1 MATNQYFNFYTNTEE
16 QSLTNDLIVESLQ
29 IYGHDVRYL
38 PREYTHVDDI
48 FNEVRNSSFTN
59 EFTIEMYIQGVDG
72 FGGDGDLLSK
82 FGVEIRDTQT
92 FVVANTRFEEE
103 ATTASIGFTKPR
115 EGDLIYMPLTDQ
127 LMEIKHVEDEEVYYQ
142 LGKTYVY
149 RLSTEFFE
157 YSEEEFDTGV
167 ADIDDIQT
175 DNEYTIQLTMGTGTG
190 TFQVDEHVY
199 QGADLANSIA
209 KAEVVELAD
218 SGYTMQLT
226 VDAGGVGI
234 FEVDEH
240 VYQGADLA
248 TSTAKAEV
256 VEWDDVNLILTVRNV
271 VGDFEIGSDI
281 IGDTSVATHS
291 LTAEEITYTDL
302 VVTIRNIV
310 GNFGAGSNVIGDTS
324 GATYNLGVKE
334 TMVFPETTEADNK
347 VYETNPDS
355 VIDFSEDNPFS
366 EDF

>member
-1 MATNQYFNFYTNTEE
+1 MATNQYFNFYSNTEE
-16 QSLTNDLIVESLQ
+16 QSLTNDLVVESLQ

-48 FNEVRNSSFTN
+48 FNEVKNSSFTN

-103 ATTASIGFTKPR
+103 ANTASVGFTKPR

-157 YSEEEFDTGV
+157 YSEEEFDTGI
-167 ADIDDIQT
+167 ADIDDIAT
-175 DNEYTIQLTMGTGTG
+175 DNEYTIQLTMGTGSG
-190 TFQVDEHVY
+190 TFQINEEVY
-199 QGADLANSIA
+199 QGTDLANAIA
-209 KAEVVELAD
+209 KAEVTDWNEP
-218 SGYTMQLT
+218 G
-226 VDAGGVGI
+226 
-234 FEVDEH
+234 
-240 VYQGADLA
+240 
-248 TSTAKAEV
+248 
-256 VEWDDVNLILTVRNV
+256 LILTV
-271 VGDFEIGSDI
+271 
-281 IGDTSVATHS
+281 
-291 LTAEEITYTDL
+291 
-302 VVTIRNIV
+302 RNIV
-310 GNFGAGSNVIGDTS
+310 GNFGTGANVIGDTS

>member
-72 FGGDGDLLSK
+72 FSGDGDLLSK

-167 ADIDDIQT
+167 TEIDDIQT
-175 DNEYTIQLTMGTGTG
+175 DNEYTIQLTMGTGSG
-190 TFQVDEHVY
+190 TFQINEEVY
-199 QGADLANSIA
+199 QGADLANAIA
-209 KAEVVELAD
+209 KAEVTDWNEP
-218 SGYTMQLT
+218 S
-226 VDAGGVGI
+226 
-234 FEVDEH
+234 
-240 VYQGADLA
+240 
-248 TSTAKAEV
+248 
-256 VEWDDVNLILTVRNV
+256 LILTV
-271 VGDFEIGSDI
+271 
-281 IGDTSVATHS
+281 
-291 LTAEEITYTDL
+291 
-302 VVTIRNIV
+302 RNIV
-310 GNFGAGSNVIGDTS
+310 GNFGTGANVIGDTS

>member
-1 MATNQYFNFYTNTEE
+1 MATNQYFNFYNNIEE
-16 QSLTNDLIVESLQ
+16 QSLTNDLVVESLQ

-48 FNEVRNSSFTN
+48 FNEVKNSSFTN

-103 ATTASIGFTKPR
+103 ANTASVGFIKPR

-142 LGKTYVY
+142 LGKAYVY

-157 YSEEEFDTGV
+157 YSEEEFDTGI
-167 ADIDDIQT
+167 ADIDDIAT
-175 DNEYTIQLTMGTGTG
+175 DNEYTIQLTMGTGSG
-190 TFQVDEHVY
+190 TFQINEEVY
-199 QGADLANSIA
+199 QGADLANAIA
-209 KAEVVELAD
+209 KAEVTDWNEP
-218 SGYTMQLT
+218 G
-226 VDAGGVGI
+226 
-234 FEVDEH
+234 
-240 VYQGADLA
+240 
-248 TSTAKAEV
+248 
-256 VEWDDVNLILTVRNV
+256 LILTV
-271 VGDFEIGSDI
+271 
-281 IGDTSVATHS
+281 
-291 LTAEEITYTDL
+291 
-302 VVTIRNIV
+302 RNIV
-310 GNFGAGSNVIGDTS
+310 GNFGTGANVIGDTS

>member
-1 MATNQYFNFYTNTEE
+1 MATNQYFNFYNNIEE
-16 QSLTNDLIVESLQ
+16 QSLTNDLVVESLQ

-48 FNEVRNSSFTN
+48 FNEVKNSSFTN

-103 ATTASIGFTKPR
+103 ANTASVGFTKPR

-142 LGKTYVY
+142 LGKAYVY

-157 YSEEEFDTGV
+157 YSEEEFDTGI
-167 ADIDDIQT
+167 ADIDDIAT
-175 DNEYTIQLTMGTGTG
+175 DNEYTIQLTMGTGSG
-190 TFQVDEHVY
+190 TFQINEEVY
-199 QGADLANSIA
+199 QGADLANAIA
-209 KAEVVELAD
+209 KAEVTDWNEP
-218 SGYTMQLT
+218 G
-226 VDAGGVGI
+226 
-234 FEVDEH
+234 
-240 VYQGADLA
+240 
-248 TSTAKAEV
+248 
-256 VEWDDVNLILTVRNV
+256 LILTV
-271 VGDFEIGSDI
+271 
-281 IGDTSVATHS
+281 
-291 LTAEEITYTDL
+291 
-302 VVTIRNIV
+302 RNIV
-310 GNFGAGSNVIGDTS
+310 GNFGTGANVIGDTS

>member
-16 QSLTNDLIVESLQ
+16 QSLTNDLVVESLQ

-48 FNEVRNSSFTN
+48 FNEVKNSSFEN

-92 FVVANTRFEEE
+92 FIVANTRFAEE
-103 ATTASIGFTKPR
+103 ATTANIGYTIPR
-115 EGDLIYMPLTDQ
+115 AGDLIYMPLTGQ

-142 LGKTYVY
+142 LGKAYVT

-157 YSEEEFDTGV
+157 YSEETFETGV
-167 ADIDDIQT
+167 PEIDVVETSNQ
-175 DNEYTIQLTMGTGTG
+175 YTIQLTMGSGAG
-190 TFQVDEHVY
+190 TFAVNEEVY
-199 QGADLANSIA
+199 QGTDLAN
-209 KAEVVELAD
+209 
-218 SGYTMQLT
+218 
-226 VDAGGVGI
+226 
-234 FEVDEH
+234 F
-240 VYQGADLA
+240 
-248 TSTAKAEV
+248 TAKAEV
-256 VEWDDVNLILTVRNV
+256 TDWNPTDLILTVRN
-271 VGDFEIGSDI
+271 I
-281 IGDTSVATHS
+281 
-291 LTAEEITYTDL
+291 
-302 VVTIRNIV
+302 N
-310 GNFGAGSNVIGDTS
+310 GNFNTGATVNGDTS
-324 GATYNLGVKE
+324 GASYTLGVKE
-334 TMVFPETTEADNK
+334 TMVFPESTEADNK